1 MDTALIVFIVGT
13 IASFLPMYW
22 MALRLLGRKRA
33 RATKAQV
40 STRAVGVPAERRE
53 FLELLRQEAAQRAV
67 SVLREAIEEARYA
80 AHRPHGEYHAID
92 MRTRQSLSDTA
103 RLVDSLFQRE
113 LRIAFRDAIEAM
125 TTATSASVAQ
135 AASTATIAIV
145 AFERAAGSTH
155 SAPAPELQRP
165 QSLWSTLLSRGR
177 GWIGAGG
184 VSATA

>member
-33 RATKAQV
+33 RAKKAQV

-53 FLELLRQEAAQRAV
+53 FLDLLRQEAAQRAV

-92 MRTRQSLSDTA
+92 MRTRQNLLDAA
-103 RLVDSLFQRE
+103 RLVASLFQRE
-113 LRIAFRDAIEAM
+113 LRTAFSEAIEAM
-125 TTATSASVAQ
+125 TTATSTSVGQ
-135 AASTATIAIV
+135 AANTATIAIL
-145 AFERAAGSTH
+145 AFERAINSNY
-155 SAPAPELQRP
+155 SAPMPEQQRP
-165 QSLWSTLLSRGR
+165 QNLWSTLISRGR

-184 VSATA
+184 VGATA